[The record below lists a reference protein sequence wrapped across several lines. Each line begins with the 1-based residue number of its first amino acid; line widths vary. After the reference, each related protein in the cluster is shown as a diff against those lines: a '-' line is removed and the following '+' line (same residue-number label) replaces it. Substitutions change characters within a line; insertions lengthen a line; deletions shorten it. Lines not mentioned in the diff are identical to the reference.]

1 MTRRWGRWLAIIAM
15 LIAGPL
21 FARREALAGELK
33 REVLQSASLGRELP
47 YLVYVPDGYDAG
59 GQHYPVLYLL
69 HGAGDNESAWADKGL
84 VREKADQ
91 LIESGVIPPTLIVM
105 PGCPN
110 CWWIDGP
117 KDKAETAFWSELVPT
132 VDKQYRTIQSR
143 QGRLL
148 AGLSAGGY
156 GVVRFLM
163 RYPERIA
170 AAAAF
175 SPAVYAETPPAAS
188 ASRTHPAFV
197 DAEGKFNQS
206 AWEQRNYPALID
218 NYFSQPTRVPLFL
231 ASGDNDRL
239 GAAFETALLFKR
251 MTARQPVLM
260 ELRIVDGGHNW
271 AVWATV
277 IDEAMR
283 YMFRFA
289 SRPTAAAN
297 EVSRDD
303 GLPRVRVAP
312 NLRQE

>member
-1 MTRRWGRWLAIIAM
+1 MGRRCAALLAV
-15 LIAGPL
+15 LIAILGG
-21 FARREALAGELK
+21 AAIAGEMR
-33 REVLQSASLGRELP
+33 REVLASVALGRDLP
-47 YLVYVPDGYDAG
+47 YLVYIPDGYDQG
-59 GQHYPVLYLL
+59 SQYYPVLYLL
-69 HGAGDNESAWADKGL
+69 HGAGDNETSWADKGL

-105 PGCPN
+105 PGCPA

-117 KDKAETAFWSELVPT
+117 RDKAETAFWSELVPT
-132 VDKQYRTIQSR
+132 IEKRFRAIEKR

-156 GVVRFLM
+156 GVVRFVM
-163 RYPERIA
+163 RYPDRIA

-188 ASRTHPAFV
+188 GARSHPAFV
-197 DAEGKFNQS
+197 DADGKFSQS
-206 AWEQRNYPALID
+206 AWEARNYPALLD
-218 NYFSQPTRVPLFL
+218 GYFNQPHRVPLFL

-239 GAAFETALLFKR
+239 GAAFESALLFKR
-251 MTARQPVLM
+251 MTARQPTLM

-271 AVWATV
+271 AVWAAV

-289 SRPTAAAN
+289 SRPTAHAD
-297 EVSRDD
+297 EVTREEA
-303 GLPRVRVAP
+303 LPRVRVAP
-312 NLRQE
+312 NPRQE